1 MTGKEFPLIFADAG
15 KKLLVAGF
23 AGGFGMSQRLTDLGL
38 TIGSQVSVVGGSC
51 HGPLVVDVR
60 GSRLGLGCG
69 VAHKIMVREISNEQ
83 DTDCGVERIEAKPT
97 AIN

>member
-1 MTGKEFPLIFADAG
+1 MAGKEFPLIFADAG

-23 AGGFGMSQRLTDLGL
+23 IGGFGMGQRLTEMGL
-38 TIGSQVSVVGGSC
+38 TVGSQILVVEGSC

-69 VAHKIMVREISNEQ
+69 VAHKIMVKEI
-83 DTDCGVERIEAKPT
+83 TDEKETICGNQRVAAGPSAKG
-97 AIN
+97 